1 MGAPSALL
9 LGVLAALSVLL
20 TWFLPVARRA
30 GSIRTLRDLIHERYA
45 KLGALADGAASG
57 TCVYCGGPAGP
68 AQSDLVPRSIRV
80 SPRCASCDVLRSID
94 NRVPACPACSD
105 RVAAAGVYEAPE
117 LAGGLSPLAE
127 RRYLKTALRCL
138 GCAGVLDTVPQERSV
153 HAVDAALRP
162 YL

>member
-1 MGAPSALL
+1 MSAPSAVL

-20 TWFLPVARRA
+20 TWFLPVARWA
-30 GSIRTLRDLIHERYA
+30 GSIRTLRDLIHQRYA
-45 KLGALADGAASG
+45 KLATLGDGTASG
-57 TCVYCGGPAGP
+57 ACVYCGGPAGP
-68 AQSDLVPRSIRV
+68 ALSDLVPRTIRV
-80 SPRCASCDVLRSID
+80 NRQCASCDVLRSID

-105 RVAAAGVYEAPE
+105 RVAAAGVYEVPE
-117 LAGGLSPLAE
+117 LAAGLAPLAE

-138 GCAGVLDTVPQERSV
+138 DCAGVLDRVPQERSL